1 MLTPPPHI
9 VEKEKKKKKEK
20 RSPRYAFPCL
30 LLLFFG
36 SSSAP
41 LHPILNPPPP
51 PPRSSSGGGWREEE
65 GKDPAG
71 RGRLSFPSFASVVLL
86 AAACSCQ
93 QQWTMI
99 LEPQVPVLFLLKVF
113 HDKGSS
119 GMGF

>member
-9 VEKEKKKKKEK
+9 VEKEKKKKKGK
-20 RSPRYAFPCL
+20 KK
-30 LLLFFG
+30 
-36 SSSAP
+36 
-41 LHPILNPPPP
+41 
-51 PPRSSSGGGWREEE
+51 SSSGGGWREEE

-86 AAACSCQ
+86 AAACSCR